1 MDEPVATRRVLIVA
15 NPKARGYAPRK
26 IEAVRDALS
35 RWKIEVE
42 CALSMARGDIE
53 IIVAERAAKF
63 DVIAVHGGDGTINEA
78 VAGLRALDDTMPALA
93 IIPGGTANVLAIE
106 THAARDAAQIAAA
119 IRAGRTAPLYYGLAN
134 GRPFVLMAS
143 AGLDAA
149 VVAGTSP
156 QLKSRIGKWAYIA
169 AALRQKRR
177 ARTPDLI
184 VTAGGERLQCR
195 LAICANTARYGGDFV
210 IAPQTSATRPG
221 LALVAVTDDSL
232 LSLLRIGRRM
242 MSGRGIAGAGVRILP
257 IDEATIA
264 AAGPTAAQV
273 DGDSFGTTPVETRA
287 AATPLRLIV

>member
-1 MDEPVATRRVLIVA
+1 MDERVATRRVLIVA

-26 IEAVRDALS
+26 IEAVRDALA
-35 RWKIEVE
+35 RATIDVE

-53 IIVAERAAKF
+53 VIVAERAAKF

-78 VAGLRALDDTMPALA
+78 VAGLRAQDQAPPAIA

-106 THAARDAAQIAAA
+106 TRAARDASQIAAA
-119 IRAGRTAPLYYGLAN
+119 IREGRTAPLYYGLAN

-184 VTAGGERLQCR
+184 VTAGSERLQCR
-195 LAICANTARYGGDFV
+195 LAICANTARYGGNFV
-210 IAPQTSATRPG
+210 IAPQTSATHPG
-221 LALVAVTDDSL
+221 LALVAITNDSM
-232 LSLLRIGRRM
+232 LSLLRIGLRM
-242 MSGRGIAGAGVRILP
+242 MSGRGIAGAGVRVLP

-264 AAGPTAAQV
+264 AAGPTATQI
-273 DGDSFGTTPVETRA
+273 DGDPFGTTPVETRA
-287 AATPLRLIV
+287 AETPLRLIV